1 MAHLLL
7 VGGLEHEGDCV
18 RLVLRLHRD
27 DVIVRCAPQDLS
39 GTERVMSSFVAHIRI
54 YPEQEEYGNKHEI

>member
-7 VGGLEHEGDCV
+7 VGGLEHEGDGV

-39 GTERVMSSFVAHIRI
+39 GTERVMSSFAAHLRI
-54 YPEQEEYGNKHEI
+54 YQNRTATHEI